1 MAGSNLMAK
10 TLSEDEIQLRKRARR
25 RLIGA
30 IVLVAVAVVVLPM
43 VLDNKPEQRNQEIEI
58 RIPSEDTADEFPPEA
73 ANSPQTP
80 SAGVPDSGTSESR
93 RQEAAVL
100 QPGKPIQPPTQ
111 VAEKVQPPTQVAEKV
126 QPPAQVAEKGKPAAN
141 SPAPEIAPGAES
153 ARTSSIAANMF
164 VVQLGAFANPAK
176 AQRQLQSLISKEKDV
191 KGYTETIKTGKGTG
205 SRGLDSRKEADDG
218 EITRVR
224 VGPFQTREEA
234 EAARERLRKLGF
246 EGVVIDR

>member
-1 MAGSNLMAK
+1 MAK

-100 QPGKPIQPPTQ
+100 QPGKPI
-111 VAEKVQPPTQVAEKV
+111 QPPTQVAEKV

>member
-58 RIPSEDTADEFPPEA
+58 RIPSEDTADELPPEA

-100 QPGKPIQPPTQ
+100 QPGKPIQPP
-111 VAEKVQPPTQVAEKV
+111 AQVAEKV

>member
-58 RIPSEDTADEFPPEA
+58 RIPSEDTADELPPEA

-100 QPGKPIQPPTQ
+100 QPGKPI
-111 VAEKVQPPTQVAEKV
+111 QPPTQVAEKV

>member
-100 QPGKPIQPPTQ
+100 QPGKPI
-111 VAEKVQPPTQVAEKV
+111 QPPTQVAEKV